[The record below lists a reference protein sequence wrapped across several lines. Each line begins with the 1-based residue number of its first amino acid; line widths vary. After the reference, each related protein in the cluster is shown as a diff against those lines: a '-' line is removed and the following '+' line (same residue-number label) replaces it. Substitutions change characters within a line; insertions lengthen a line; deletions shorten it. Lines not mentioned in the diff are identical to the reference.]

1 MIDMTRWARQ
11 LGVLLLALSAGCASA
26 LPRVNMSKSWMPGAS
41 KTVQKQQD
49 AEKEETSEQDLLA
62 RQSEASGKSDS
73 LLAESKASPQFKV
86 DPTTAK
92 PETASSEAPS
102 KPRVIRHDPATRML
116 IDAELKD
123 ATPDERKEWLAFLDT
138 IESANVPHVLQSRRI
153 VEGKEVSSFLAAKAG
168 ATEPAGNSAKADSS
182 SNVAMDGPAV
192 LSKAFE
198 VQQVAHEERSEASEP
213 ADKISTDKLSSE
225 SNLASSSTVQANR
238 AEDNSVT
245 GPKPTT
251 VEPSSTSGA
260 GWPKRIKS
268 LTDHGLRWGM
278 PFDGESEAPP
288 TAGKTERS
296 HFGLPLILGNQQKQD
311 ASLANTPSETV
322 PNDPVQ
328 MASAQTVQPQALAVR
343 APRLTPGSQ
352 LWEDEVQK
360 LISLLE
366 AETSS
371 QTVGDASRDDIR
383 KQVAL
388 RMLYVIEGEPTKSQQ
403 VIPGLPPQEQEFWTE
418 LFLGLSEHLD
428 HNGTSDPG
436 ERATQAMSHLRSAA
450 HRLQQNA
457 KLRMRNVTFCQQ
469 IQGFGNYETYPADQF
484 LPGQTVLVY
493 AEIRNFQSDPTPE
506 GFYRTRIK
514 STIEI
519 YSDGAEK
526 QVIDRSTFEA
536 TEDLCRTLRSDY
548 YHSYRINLPP
558 HLPRGAHMLKLVIH
572 DELSGKMTTES
583 IGFTIR

>member
-1 MIDMTRWARQ
+1 MTRWARQ
-11 LGVLLLALSAGCASA
+11 SGVLLLALSAGCAPT
-26 LPRVNMSKSWMPGAS
+26 LPRVNMPKSWIPGAN
-41 KTVQKQQD
+41 KTVQKET
-49 AEKEETSEQDLLA
+49 EKTSEKSPDSEQELLA
-62 RQSEASGKSDS
+62 SQSESSGKSES
-73 LLAESKASPQFKV
+73 LLAESAASGQFKV
-86 DPTTAK
+86 DPSTKK
-92 PETASSEAPS
+92 PEASSSEAQS
-102 KPRVIRHDPATRML
+102 KPRAIRHDPATRML
-116 IDAELKD
+116 IEAELKD

-138 IESANVPHVLQSRRI
+138 IESANIPHVLQSRRI
-153 VEGKEVSSFLAAKAG
+153 VEGKEVSSFLAAKSAADGSSEESTGAG
-168 ATEPAGNSAKADSS
+168 ASPK
-182 SNVAMDGPAV
+182 VAMDGPAV
-192 LSKAFE
+192 LAKAFN
-198 VQQVAHEERSEASEP
+198 VQPVNHEERSELSAP
-213 ADKISTDKLSSE
+213 AEKPSPE
-225 SNLASSSTVQANR
+225 SNSPPVATVPTNR
-238 AEDNSVT
+238 VEENTVAEV
-245 GPKPTT
+245 KPTT
-251 VEPSSTSGA
+251 VEPSSTVGT

-278 PFDGESEAPP
+278 PFDGDAETPP
-288 TAGKTERS
+288 PAGKTERS
-296 HFGLPLILGNQQKQD
+296 TFGLPLILGNQQKQD
-311 ASLANTPSETV
+311 ASSANTPSESV
-322 PNDPVQ
+322 PTEPVQ
-328 MASAQTVQPQALAVR
+328 TASAQMPQPVMVPT
-343 APRLTPGSQ
+343 PRLTPGSQ

-371 QTVGDASRDDIR
+371 QTVGDASRDDVR

-403 VIPGLPPQEQEFWTE
+403 VIPGLPQQEQEFWTE
-418 LFLGLSEHLD
+418 LFLGLSEHLE

-436 ERATQAMSHLRSAA
+436 ERATQAMAHLRSAA

-469 IQGFGNYETYPADQF
+469 IQGFGNYEGYPADQF

-493 AEIRNFQSDPTPE
+493 AEIRNFQSDATPE

-526 QVIDRSTFEA
+526 QVIDRSTFEP

-558 HLPRGAHMLKLVIH
+558 HLPRGAHLLKLVIH

-583 IGFTIR
+583 ISFTIR